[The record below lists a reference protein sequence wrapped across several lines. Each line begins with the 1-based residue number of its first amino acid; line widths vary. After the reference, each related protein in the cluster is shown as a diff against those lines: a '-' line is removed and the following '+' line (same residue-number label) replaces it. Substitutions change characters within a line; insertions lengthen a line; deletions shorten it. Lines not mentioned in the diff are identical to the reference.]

1 MKKIYIII
9 GLVTIISI
17 ASSVY
22 AFQPTAIDPRVEV
35 LTPGVTRFYSITQN
49 NSFPQDF
56 NFFLVFLIG
65 YGPAQVTMSSSED
78 ETNEG
83 NLLVLNGWAL
93 SSAGAIPII
102 KFGRSRVV
110 LEVGVEI
117 GNEFYPSGIMWF
129 SSWIAGP
136 VEEAISYDISIA
148 F

>member
-1 MKKIYIII
+1 MKK
-9 GLVTIISI
+9 LFFLTILCTVIC
-17 ASSVY
+17 SVVPTY
-22 AFQPTAIDPRVEV
+22 AFQPTAIDPHVEL
-35 LTPGVTRFYSITQN
+35 LTPGVTRYYTITQF
-49 NSFPQDF
+49 NSYPQDF
-56 NFFLVFLIG
+56 GFFLVFLIG
-65 YGPAQVTMSSSED
+65 YGPAQITMSSSED

-102 KFGRSRVV
+102 KFGRSRVD

-129 SSWIAGP
+129 SSWIAGTL
-136 VEEAISYDISIA
+136 EEAISYDISIA

>member
-1 MKKIYIII
+1 
-9 GLVTIISI
+9 
-17 ASSVY
+17 
-22 AFQPTAIDPRVEV
+22 
-35 LTPGVTRFYSITQN
+35 
-49 NSFPQDF
+49 
-56 NFFLVFLIG
+56 
-65 YGPAQVTMSSSED
+65 MSSSED

-136 VEEAISYDISIA
+136 IEEELKYDISIE